1 MSLSR
6 LMVLGLLAN
15 HGPQHGHQ
23 IKLTATRTEVESW
36 GGISVGALYR
46 ELRQMNTDGLVRT
59 VSVTQVG
66 NRPQRTVYEITD
78 AGRDALRALQ
88 EKAICDLRLGPDSFA
103 VALMFG
109 RVQDAG
115 EMARLLDRRRQRLRE
130 MAAGI
135 NAEREQ
141 HLAEGSIT
149 ALDAALFRRQAMLLE
164 AELSWHEEFDAVL
177 VEQVSGSDDPTG
189 QDPTGQDPTEEG
201 HAYA

>member
-1 MSLSR
+1 
-6 LMVLGLLAN
+6 
-15 HGPQHGHQ
+15 
-23 IKLTATRTEVESW
+23 
-36 GGISVGALYR
+36 
-46 ELRQMNTDGLVRT
+46 
-59 VSVTQVG
+59 
-66 NRPQRTVYEITD
+66 
-78 AGRDALRALQ
+78 
-88 EKAICDLRLGPDSFA
+88 
-103 VALMFG
+103 MFG

-130 MAAGI
+130 MAVGI

-177 VEQVSGSDDPTG
+177 VEQVSGGDAPTG
-189 QDPTGQDPTEEG
+189 QDPTGQGTTEEG